1 MLTPA
6 ILSISE
12 RSNYMAKAGKLF
24 QVAAR
29 ITEEEKDILIQYC
42 EDNDLTMSQ
51 VIRKAIKEYL
61 ENHKED

>member
-1 MLTPA
+1 
-6 ILSISE
+6 
-12 RSNYMAKAGKLF
+12 MAKAGKLF

>member
-1 MLTPA
+1 
-6 ILSISE
+6 
-12 RSNYMAKAGKLF
+12 MADNKLL

-29 ITEEEKDILIQYC
+29 ITEEEKLKLVKYC

-61 ENHKED
+61 SGQDMDKT